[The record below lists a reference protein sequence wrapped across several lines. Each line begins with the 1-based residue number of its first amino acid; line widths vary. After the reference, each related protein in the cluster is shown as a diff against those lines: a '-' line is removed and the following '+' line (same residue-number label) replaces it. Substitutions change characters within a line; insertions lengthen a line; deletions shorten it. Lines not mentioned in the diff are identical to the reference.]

1 MIGPAGVPHAWRN
14 PSEDEELHIV
24 SELRPPLRFETL
36 FETAFGLA
44 RDGKTTKQGMPKNPL
59 QLAVLV
65 DETRGMF
72 YFTRPPVSVQRAFLA
87 LFAVLASVGRQLGYK
102 ASYPEY
108 SGLEEPPRGRE
119 GERPSAT
126 TGPRMSGVVTA
137 TVLGVFFA
145 FFLLRRRRR
154 SSRR

>member
-1 MIGPAGVPHAWRN
+1 VIGPAGVPHAWRN

-72 YFTRPPVSVQRAFLA
+72 YFTRPPVSMQRAFLA
-87 LFAVLASVGRQLGYK
+87 LFAVLASVGRQLGAARNTAAWK
-102 ASYPEY
+102 NPR
-108 SGLEEPPRGRE
+108 EE
-119 GERPSAT
+119 ERA
-126 TGPRMSGVVTA
+126 
-137 TVLGVFFA
+137 
-145 FFLLRRRRR
+145 
-154 SSRR
+154 SSRRRPPGRGSVAW